1 MRKNLLEG
9 SYGLVFS
16 QPVLLALVAAGCDR
30 DAAYAIVQRA
40 AHRAAGERRSFRG
53 VLEEDEELVSVLGA
67 GRIGAVLDE
76 AFDLDRA
83 LRNAHR
89 TTDAVEGTGL

>member
-1 MRKNLLEG
+1 
-9 SYGLVFS
+9 
-16 QPVLLALVAAGCDR
+16 
-30 DAAYAIVQRA
+30 
-40 AHRAAGERRSFRG
+40 